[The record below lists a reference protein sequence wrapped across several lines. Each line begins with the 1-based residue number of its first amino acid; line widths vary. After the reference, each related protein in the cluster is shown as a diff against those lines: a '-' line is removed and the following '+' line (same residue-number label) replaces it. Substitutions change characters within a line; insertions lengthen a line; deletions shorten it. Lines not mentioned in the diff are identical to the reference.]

1 MSVRIIPKLDI
12 KGPNLVKGI
21 HFEGLRVM
29 GKPEDF
35 AGYYYHNGADE
46 LIYMDAVA
54 SLYGRNSL
62 LEIVERTS
70 REIFIPLCVGGG
82 LRSVEDIRA
91 VLRAGADKVSLNTAA
106 IENPELIRTASR
118 VFGSSTVVVSI
129 EAIRHPAGKYEAFVE
144 YGRQETGVD
153 VFEWAQRAEA
163 LGAGEL
169 VVTSINQEGT
179 GQGFDLELTRR
190 IAESVSIPVIAAGG
204 AGSMEHVAQ
213 VIQEGRADAVSIA
226 SLLHYNY
233 VRRQEYSA
241 EQFAAEG
248 NVEFLQGRRGGT
260 GFSKIQETSL
270 PELKA
275 YLVEQGFDV
284 RQQLIPESAHRASRD
299 DGLMEVKE

>member
-1 MSVRIIPKLDI
+1 MSIRIIPKLDI

-35 AGYYYHNGADE
+35 ARYYYQNGADE

-129 EAIRHPAGKYEAFVE
+129 EAIRHPDGKYEAFVE

-153 VFEWAQRAEA
+153 AFEWAQRAEA

-169 VVTSINQEGT
+169 VVTSIDQEGT

-190 IAESVSIPVIAAGG
+190 IAESVSIPVIASGG
-204 AGSMEHVAQ
+204 AGNIQHVVQ
-213 VIQEGRADAVSIA
+213 VIEEGKADAVSMA
-226 SLLHYNY
+226 SLLHYNF
-233 VRRQEYSA
+233 VRQQAYAE

-248 NVEFLQGRRGGT
+248 NVEFLQGRRGGV
-260 GFSKIQETSL
+260 GFSKIQETTL
-270 PELKA
+270 PDLKA
-275 YLVEQGFDV
+275 FLAAQGFDV
-284 RQQLIPESAHRASRD
+284 RQQIFHQPGVST
-299 DGLMEVKE
+299 GLMEVQE

>member
-35 AGYYYHNGADE
+35 ARHYYQNGADE

-62 LEIVERTS
+62 LDIVERTS

-91 VLRAGADKVSLNTAA
+91 VLRAGADKVSLNTSA

-129 EAIRHPAGKYEAFVE
+129 EAIKHASGKYEAFVE

-153 VFEWAQRAEA
+153 AIEWAERAEA

-179 GQGFDLELTRR
+179 GQGFDLELTKR
-190 IAESVSIPVIAAGG
+190 IAELVSIPVIAAGG
-204 AGSMEHVAQ
+204 AGSVEHVSQ
-213 VIQEGRADAVSIA
+213 VIENGKADAVSIA
-226 SLLHYNY
+226 SLLHYNV
-233 VRRQEYSA
+233 VRQQRYAE
-241 EQFAAEG
+241 EQFQTEG
-248 NVEFLQGRRGGT
+248 NVEFLQGRRGGA
-260 GFSKIQETSL
+260 GFSKIQETTL
-270 PELKA
+270 PELKD
-275 YLVEQGFDV
+275 YLADLGIDV
-284 RQQLIPESAHRASRD
+284 RQQII
-299 DGLMEVKE
+299 EVGA